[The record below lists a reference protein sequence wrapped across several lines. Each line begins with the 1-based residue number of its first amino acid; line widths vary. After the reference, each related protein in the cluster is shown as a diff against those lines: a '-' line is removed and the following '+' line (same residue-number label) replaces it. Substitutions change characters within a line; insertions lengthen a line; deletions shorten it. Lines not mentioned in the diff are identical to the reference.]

1 MSEASQGLSAHGEP
15 ATPPPAMPGTTL
27 QNMVTTLAANKTV
40 WAQLDTARRVAL
52 LDEVLQDVSALGER
66 WVAASAAAKGL
77 APGSP
82 GEGEEW
88 LQFAIVP
95 RLLRRLRIALAEIAA
110 SGRPHLPKP
119 LTQRSDGRVAATV
132 YPMDRWDRFALPGI
146 HGEAWMT
153 PGQTVEEVQAAQ
165 AAAYQQ
171 PTGEGRLTLVLAAGN
186 ASPLVPGDFLH
197 HLFVERAVV
206 LLKMN
211 PVNAYLGPIIEEGF
225 RALIRQGA
233 LAVVY
238 GGAEV
243 GAYLCQHAQVDA
255 IHMTGSDKT
264 FDSIVFGPG
273 PEGAR
278 RKAQGTPHITKPATA
293 ELGNITPVIVVPG
306 PWGAAD
312 IEAQASRLAAQFAI
326 NAAFNC
332 LTPRLLVQWQGWPQ
346 GPVLLN
352 AVRSALTMIPPRLA
366 YYPGAM
372 DRHAAFVAAHPDA
385 EQIGAPAPGELPWT
399 LIRDVPAATT
409 DDICFRTESFC
420 SVLAETSLAAADPVE
435 FVRRAVDFVND
446 HVWGT
451 LVAILLVHPATAN
464 DPEVASAVERA
475 IGDLRYGTVVV
486 NQPSVLAYM
495 LCTAPW
501 GGFPGQ
507 PISDIQSGRGF
518 VNNPLMFAQ
527 PEKSVLRGPF
537 RQQFDAFQPEHR
549 HLAQF
554 GRCFAD
560 FQARPSAGRLARAIW
575 YLMRP

>member
-1 MSEASQGLSAHGEP
+1 MPEANQGPLAHREPVTAPP
-15 ATPPPAMPGTTL
+15 ATPRATL
-27 QNMVTTLAANKTV
+27 DSVVTSLAANKTA
-40 WAQLDTARRVAL
+40 WAQLDALRRVAL
-52 LDEVLQDVSALGER
+52 LDEVLHDVNAIGER
-66 WVAASAAAKGL
+66 WVAASVAAKGL
-77 APGSP
+77 APGTP

-110 SGRPHLPKP
+110 SGRPHLPRP
-119 LTQRSDGRVAATV
+119 LTQRSDGRVVATV

-146 HGEAWMT
+146 SGEVWMT
-153 PGQTVEEVQAAQ
+153 PGQSVAEVAATQADAYRQ
-165 AAAYQQ
+165 A
-171 PTGEGRLTLVLAAGN
+171 PGEGKLTLVLAAGN

-211 PVNAYLGPIIEEGF
+211 PVNAYLGPIIEAGF
-225 RALIRQGA
+225 GALIRQGA

-243 GAYLCQHAQVDA
+243 GAYLCQHGQVDA
-255 IHMTGSDKT
+255 IHMTGADKT
-264 FDSIVFGPG
+264 FDSIVFGPA
-273 PEGAR
+273 GAQH
-278 RKAQGTPHITKPATA
+278 KAQGTPLITKPVSA

-306 PWGAAD
+306 PWGVAD

-346 GPVLLN
+346 APVLLN
-352 AVRSALTMIPPRLA
+352 AVHSALTMIPPRLA

-372 DRHAAFVAAHPDA
+372 ERHAAFVAAHPAA
-385 EQIGAPAPGELPWT
+385 EQIGAPAPDALPWT
-399 LIRDVPAATT
+399 LIRDVPAAAT

-435 FVRRAVDFVND
+435 FVRRAVAFVND

-451 LVAILLVHPATAN
+451 LVAILLVHPATAK
-464 DPEVASAVERA
+464 DPEMAGAVERA
-475 IGDLRYGTVVV
+475 ISDLRYGTVVV

-501 GGFPGQ
+501 GSFPGQ
-507 PISDIQSGRGF
+507 PLTDIQSGRGF

-527 PEKSVLRGPF
+527 PEKSVVRGPF

-554 GRCFAD
+554 GRCFAG
-560 FQARPSAGRLARAIW
+560 FQAHPSAGELARAIW